1 MASTL
6 LIQLQRPNGSWVD
19 VGLLNND
26 GSRNTFDFLSSYW
39 EISDRPILGQ
49 IFEEH
54 GKRWNPSTHV
64 ALPRWFSHLLP
75 EGPMRLAVAQAAE
88 IHPDREFE
96 LIRRLGLDDL
106 PGAVRAQPVSSEGV
120 IIAAAEQAE
129 EYSGGDSD
137 PLLKFSLAGAQLK
150 YSLFSDGR
158 GLTIPAKG
166 TAGNVIAKL
175 PDTRHGFD
183 GVPEAEFA
191 AMRLAASS
199 GIDTAS
205 VRLARVGDIQGFE
218 DWGLWV
224 GNEPILVVDRF
235 DRLANDIRI
244 HMEEIAQ
251 VIDIPTRQNN
261 SKYKHANYET
271 VAMLVASFVGVD
283 AVASVIDR
291 LVFNILIGNGDAHLK
306 NWAFLYEDGY
316 NAALSP
322 AYDIVPTILYMSADD
337 MGLNLNGT
345 KSFTSIDFQSF
356 DGMGRRTDFGVSE
369 ARRQVRSAVE
379 RVLENW
385 GALEELLPAH
395 QFNRL
400 TVRLKTLPL
409 AGLV

>member
-1 MASTL
+1 
-6 LIQLQRPNGSWVD
+6 
-19 VGLLNND
+19 
-26 GSRNTFDFLSSYW
+26 
-39 EISDRPILGQ
+39 
-49 IFEEH
+49 
-54 GKRWNPSTHV
+54 
-64 ALPRWFSHLLP
+64 
-75 EGPMRLAVAQAAE
+75 
-88 IHPDREFE
+88 
-96 LIRRLGLDDL
+96 
-106 PGAVRAQPVSSEGV
+106 
-120 IIAAAEQAE
+120 
-129 EYSGGDSD
+129 
-137 PLLKFSLAGAQLK
+137 
-150 YSLFSDGR
+150 
-158 GLTIPAKG
+158 
-166 TAGNVIAKL
+166 
-175 PDTRHGFD
+175 
-183 GVPEAEFA
+183 
-191 AMRLAASS
+191 
-199 GIDTAS
+199 
-205 VRLARVGDIQGFE
+205 
-218 DWGLWV
+218 
-224 GNEPILVVDRF
+224 
-235 DRLANDIRI
+235 
-244 HMEEIAQ
+244 MEEIAQ